1 MNSSEFRVQSS
12 EFRFSAFASRVLLTA
27 VLAVALPLGVL
38 NAAQVA
44 DLGRDGVGVTVES
57 EPDAVDP
64 ARDFFVTVTVKSP
77 SGKKASLPDLR
88 DRFRGF
94 QVAEDVPEEPVAE
107 PDGSTT
113 LVTRWRLVPEPMATR
128 YRLAPFVVTV
138 VSGEEAQTFYTAPV
152 IFENPPARE
161 VVTGDMEIDPKRD
174 LPPLSWKLVGI
185 CLGILLAAAGV
196 VCLVWLV
203 VRKIRTMVRIHRMSP
218 IERAMYELEALLK
231 KGLPGRGFFKDF
243 YVELTMVVRR
253 YIERRHSVRAPNL
266 TTEEFLAA
274 AKDNPA
280 FTPEAVAEIHRLSG
294 TRFRKII
301 RNTTTR
307 TRMITSVAASNPI
320 ISTSSCFDHCYDR
333 CFTASSSI
341 SRNACSPKVL
351 ILKNMA

>member
-1 MNSSEFRVQSS
+1 MKSSGFRVSG
-12 EFRFSAFASRVLLTA
+12 FALWA
-27 VLAVALPLGVL
+27 AALAAALPF
-38 NAAQVA
+38 AALDAARTA

-64 ARDFFVTVTVKSP
+64 ARDFYVTVTVKSP

-107 PDGSTT
+107 ADGSTT
-113 LVTRWRLVPEPMATR
+113 LVTRWRLVPEPMAPR

-138 VSGEEAQTFYTAPV
+138 AAGDDVQTFYTAPV
-152 IFENPPARE
+152 VFDNPPARE
-161 VVTGDMEIDPKRD
+161 VVTGDMEIAPKRD

-185 CLGILLAAAGV
+185 CLGTLLAAAGV
-196 VCLVWLV
+196 LCAAWLV

-218 IERAMYELEALLK
+218 IERAMYELENLLR

-274 AKDNPA
+274 AKENPA
-280 FTPEAVAEIHRLSG
+280 FTPEAVAELKSFLESADMVKFAG
-294 TRFRKII
+294 VDATPAMADSATDKAKDYL
-301 RNTTTR
+301 R
-307 TRMITSVAASNPI
+307 TDSAQPGPSSAAAKKGGVA
-320 ISTSSCFDHCYDR
+320 
-333 CFTASSSI
+333 
-341 SRNACSPKVL
+341 
-351 ILKNMA
+351 

>member
-1 MNSSEFRVQSS
+1 MKSSGFRVSG
-12 EFRFSAFASRVLLTA
+12 FALWA
-27 VLAVALPLGVL
+27 AALAAALPF
-38 NAAQVA
+38 AALHAARTA

-64 ARDFFVTVTVKSP
+64 ARDFYVTVTVKSP

-107 PDGSTT
+107 ADGSTT
-113 LVTRWRLVPEPMATR
+113 LVTRWRLVPEPMAPR

-138 VSGEEAQTFYTAPV
+138 AAGDDVQTFYTAPV
-152 IFENPPARE
+152 VFDNPPARE
-161 VVTGDMEIDPKRD
+161 VVTGDMEIAPKRD

-196 VCLVWLV
+196 LCAAWLV

-218 IERAMYELEALLK
+218 IERAMYELENLLR

-274 AKDNPA
+274 AKENPA
-280 FTPEAVAEIHRLSG
+280 FTPEAVAELKSFLESADMVKFAGVDATPAMADSATDRARTYLRTDSAQSG
-294 TRFRKII
+294 P
-301 RNTTTR
+301 
-307 TRMITSVAASNPI
+307 SSAA
-320 ISTSSCFDHCYDR
+320 
-333 CFTASSSI
+333 AKKGG
-341 SRNACSPKVL
+341 A
-351 ILKNMA
+351 A